1 MTSTDAPSSE
11 DLPSDNPF
19 AVPSA
24 LDHRA
29 PDFARIEFEH
39 FRPALLAGIAER
51 AAEVRAIATNA
62 ADPTF
67 ENTIE
72 ALEKSGA
79 LLART
84 HHVFGS
90 LCAAD
95 TNERMQ
101 ALQAELAPKLAAAED
116 AIWLDAALFA
126 RVEAV
131 YADRERLADAEQ
143 RRLAERYHTEFERR
157 GARLDA
163 DAQARLR
170 AINAELSS
178 LSTTFQDRLLAE
190 TNASAVFVEDE
201 ERLAGLGAGAIS
213 AAREA
218 AKAAGHAKGF
228 LIGIEL
234 PTSQGALTEL
244 QDRETRRRL
253 FEAARDRCSRGGDN
267 DTTELVR
274 RMTAL
279 RAERAQLLGWPN
291 HAAHVLA
298 DEMAGTP
305 DAVREMIGGM
315 TARIVARCEE
325 EERELRERFARE
337 EPGAE
342 LEPWDWTFVRELVR
356 AERFDLDDAQV
367 RPYFPIWRVLEDGV
381 FFMAKELYGL
391 ELKERRDLPV
401 YHPDVR
407 VWEVFEE
414 GGASIGLFYGDYFAR
429 ASKRGGAWMT
439 SFVEQS
445 LLLDELP
452 VVCNVMNVPKPS
464 EGEALLSFDQVTTMF
479 HEFGHAL
486 HGLLSRVRHP
496 RLSGTSVPRD
506 FVEFPSQLH
515 EDFAFDPRVL
525 ERCARHFESGATLP
539 SEFVEKISAARKYG
553 QGFDA
558 LEYTAAAMLDLA
570 LHELPPG
577 ETIDDTA
584 SFERRAL
591 ESCGLYHPLVPPRYR
606 TNYFA
611 HVFAGGYSAGY
622 YAYLWSEALAAD
634 GFAGMQEAGGLC
646 REAGERARRE
656 VLSRGFSDEPMD
668 LYRRFRGR
676 DLDTGPLLERRGLA

>member
-1 MTSTDAPSSE
+1 MLVGDMTTHAT
-11 DLPSDNPF
+11 LPADNPF
-19 AVPSA
+19 ATPST
-24 LDHRA
+24 LDHAA
-29 PDFARIEFEH
+29 PDFARIAFEH
-39 FRPALLAGIAER
+39 YRPALLAGIEER
-51 AAEVRAIATNA
+51 ADQVRAIATDSA
-62 ADPTF
+62 APTF

-72 ALEKSGA
+72 ALERSGG

-84 HHVFGS
+84 LHVFSS

-95 TNERMQ
+95 TNADMQ
-101 ALQAELAPKLAAAED
+101 ALQAEMAPLLAAAGD
-116 AIWLDAALFA
+116 AIWLDGELFA

-131 YADRERLADAEQ
+131 HADAASIEDAES
-143 RRLAERYHTEFERR
+143 RRLVERYHAEFERR
-157 GARLDA
+157 GARLDTA
-163 DAQARLR
+163 AQTRLKE
-170 AINAELSS
+170 INGELSS
-178 LSTTFQDRLLAE
+178 LSTAFQDRLLAE
-190 TNASAVFVEDE
+190 TNASAVLIDDE
-201 ERLAGLGAGAIS
+201 AQLAGLDAGAVS

-218 AKAAGHAKGF
+218 AAGAGHESGF
-228 LIGIEL
+228 LLGIEL
-234 PTSQGALTEL
+234 PTSQGALSQL
-244 QDRETRRRL
+244 RDRATRQRL
-253 FEAARDRCSRGGDN
+253 FEAARDRCSRGGDR

-274 RMTAL
+274 TMTAL
-279 RAERAQLLGWPN
+279 RAERAALLGWTN
-291 HAAHVLA
+291 HAAYVLA
-298 DEMAGTP
+298 DEMAGTA
-305 DAVREMIGGM
+305 DAVRDMIGGM
-315 TARIVARCEE
+315 TPRIVARCEE
-325 EERELRERFARE
+325 EERELRERFAQE
-337 EPGAE
+337 QPGAE
-342 LEPWDWTFVRELVR
+342 LEPWDWTYVRELVR
-356 AERFDLDDAQV
+356 AERFDLDDAEV
-367 RPYFPIWRVLEDGV
+367 RPYFPIWRVLVDGV
-381 FFMAKELYGL
+381 FFMAKELYGI
-391 ELKERRDLPV
+391 ELKERTDLPG

-407 VWEVFEE
+407 VWEVFDED
-414 GGASIGLFYGDYFAR
+414 GSSIGLFYGDYFAR
-429 ASKRGGAWMT
+429 PSKRGGAWMT
-439 SFVEQS
+439 GFVEQS

-452 VVCNVMNVPKPS
+452 VVCNVMNVPKPA
-464 EGEALLSFDQVTTMF
+464 EGEALLSFDEVTTMF

-496 RLSGTSVPRD
+496 RLSGTNVPRD

-525 ERCARHFESGATLP
+525 ERCARHHETGEALP
-539 SEFVEKISAARKYG
+539 AELVGKIQTARKYG

-577 ETIDDTA
+577 ESIEDTA
-584 SFERRAL
+584 AFERRAL
-591 ESCGLYHPLVPPRYR
+591 EACGLHHPLVPPRYR